1 METKLDLEAV
11 RHLFVSLAR
20 NCEKYGVQ
28 INSVRFKRNNDTGQL
43 NDALLS
49 YTEPQGNT
57 RAIDEPSQPIREAQ
71 ADRNV
76 NKTNANR

>member
-76 NKTNANR
+76 NKTNVNR

>member
-11 RHLFVSLAR
+11 RHLFASLAR

-43 NDALLS
+43 HDVLLS
-49 YTEPQGNT
+49 YTEPQGNPRT
-57 RAIDEPSQPIREAQ
+57 IDEPSQPIREPQ
-71 ADRNV
+71 VDRIV
-76 NKTNANR
+76 DTTNINR